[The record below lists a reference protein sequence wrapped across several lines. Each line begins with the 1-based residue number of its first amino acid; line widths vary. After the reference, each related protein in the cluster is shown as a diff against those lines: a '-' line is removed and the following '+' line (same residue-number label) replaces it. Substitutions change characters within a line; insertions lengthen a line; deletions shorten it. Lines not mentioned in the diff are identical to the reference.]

1 MGLYRFEAAKH
12 PALHPGQSA
21 RILKNG
27 IEIGWLGSLHPI
39 VQKKLDLPAPAVV
52 FELSFEEL
60 KSGTVPRFE
69 AISKFPSIKRDLALV
84 VDEAVTANQIVD
96 EVRNSSPQLLKDI
109 DIFDI
114 YRGKG
119 VPEGRKSLAIAL
131 TLQDDDETL
140 TDDRVEAV
148 VRKILSSL
156 RDSTGATLRE

>member
-1 MGLYRFEAAKH
+1 
-12 PALHPGQSA
+12 
-21 RILKNG
+21 
-27 IEIGWLGSLHPI
+27 
-39 VQKKLDLPAPAVV
+39 
-52 FELSFEEL
+52 
-60 KSGTVPRFE
+60 
-69 AISKFPSIKRDLALV
+69 
-84 VDEAVTANQIVD
+84 VD